1 MRILGGTFRGRNIYM
16 PAVIRPTQN
25 VTKQAIFNLL
35 GHDFSGLE
43 VLELFA
49 GSGAVGIEAL
59 SRGAKK
65 VTFVEH
71 DPKCIEVIR
80 KNLELLGY
88 DLGLQREPV
97 CEVIPTDA
105 FAAIKGFADRKRKF
119 DIIFFDPPYGLDL
132 GKKALKTLG
141 AYDILHPNC
150 FVVVEY
156 SKRERLPDLEENF
169 KLVTQRQYG
178 KSFLA
183 VFQAVMTTQ

>member
-1 MRILGGTFRGRNIYM
+1 MKILGGQFRGRNIFM
-16 PAVIRPTQN
+16 PAAIRPTQN

-35 GHDFSGLE
+35 GHDWDGLE

-59 SRGAKK
+59 SRGAKH

-71 DPKCIEVIR
+71 DPKCAEVIR
-80 KNLELLGY
+80 KNLGLLGY
-88 DLGLQREPV
+88 DLNFGKDPA
-97 CEVIPTDA
+97 CEVLHTDA
-105 FAAIKGFADRKRKF
+105 FSAIKGLAGRNRKF
-119 DIIFFDPPYGLDL
+119 DFIFFDPPYGLDL

-141 AYDILHPNC
+141 AYDILHANC
-150 FVVVEY
+150 FVVVEH
-156 SKRERLPDLEENF
+156 SKRERVSGLEESF

-183 VFQAVMTTQ
+183 VYQTLKVS